1 MDTVGEVMSRDVVCV
16 QETTT
21 LGSVARSLR
30 AADASVAL
38 VLDGFGDVVGIV
50 TERELVDAV
59 AASRHP
65 DIGTAQSWMRRDF
78 VVIPSTSSLADADS
92 MMRAGEFRE
101 LPVMDAGTLVGIV
114 VLERRRAAAR
124 GLTRG
129 ATAPGG
135 SGTGGPGRTRRLTA
149 CSRARLEPN
158 QAWRQLVSSGSM

>member
-78 VVIPSTSSLADADS
+78 VVIPSTSSLADAES

-101 LPVMDAGTLVGIV
+101 LPVMDAGALVGIV
-114 VLERRRAAAR
+114 SSSDI
-124 GLTRG
+124 
-129 ATAPGG
+129 AP
-135 SGTGGPGRTRRLTA
+135 
-149 CSRARLEPN
+149 RLE
-158 QAWRQLVSSGSM
+158 V